1 MPLEEKKKPTRTVNA
16 KPAGAPPG
24 VPPSG
29 SQKWRLGPLAPES
42 AAEKNGDDEG
52 IPGGREGL
60 HIQHFYSAHHFA
72 ETAHALETRGE
83 DQISAEERWWHRAYV
98 TGAVFSAAA
107 FLEASINEL
116 YREFQELNEAGEPRL
131 PARTNAA
138 LQRVWPEVTGS
149 PVLHKYQVAL
159 SIADADSFNESK
171 APFVEADSL
180 IRLRDALLS
189 STEEWDDTKGK
200 RRSLEKRLRTKF
212 PPNPFVSVDVPW
224 FPDRCLGAG
233 CARWAVRV
241 AQAFS
246 DDFCRRM
253 GIPARARVGGEGAA

>member
-1 MPLEEKKKPTRTVNA
+1 MPLNDEQKPIGKARR
-16 KPAGAPPG
+16 KPPG

-29 SQKWRLGPLAPES
+29 SQKWRLGPLAGAS
-42 AAEKNGDDEG
+42 ASAQGGDEEG
-52 IPGGREGL
+52 IPGGSEGL

-72 ETAHALETRGE
+72 ETAHALENRDPDGL
-83 DQISAEERWWHRAYV
+83 SPEERWWHRAYV

-116 YREFQELNEAGEPRL
+116 YREFKEVSEGEPRL
-131 PARTNAA
+131 PTKANAV

-149 PVLHKYQVAL
+149 PVLRKYQVAL
-159 SIADADSFNESK
+159 SIADADGYNESK
-171 APFVEADSL
+171 SPFADADGL

-189 STEEWDDTKGK
+189 CNSEWDDSQGK
-200 RRSLEKRLRTKF
+200 HRTLEKRLRSKF
-212 PPNPFVSVDVPW
+212 PPNPFVSVDISW

-233 CARWAVRV
+233 CARWAVSV
-241 AQAFS
+241 AQTFS

-253 GIPARARVGGEGAA
+253 GIPARARVGREGAA